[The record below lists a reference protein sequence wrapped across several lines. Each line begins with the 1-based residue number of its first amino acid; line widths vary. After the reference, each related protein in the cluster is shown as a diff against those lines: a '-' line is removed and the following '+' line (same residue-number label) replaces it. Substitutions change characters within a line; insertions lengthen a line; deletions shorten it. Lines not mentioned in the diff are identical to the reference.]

1 MNNVLKKGLSGLLV
15 LSAML
20 LWPQAADAKAVP
32 GHYVRTNA
40 AGLVNGTLDVFETQG
55 KQFFDVHAYSYEGTD
70 NRLVAAG
77 MVDNVITAGPVADDI
92 FTITNSCY
100 QGKIDSNSDVIR
112 RYEYRN
118 MTDVTYTITEGEQT
132 VKLAPKG
139 SAVKVDI
146 AGEYKL
152 AGATPQASYI
162 MAEAL
167 IDSLDPKLT
176 GIPQGQ
182 ELRYVY
188 DKENLYDGVRYPGAG
203 AVGPCYKVKIY
214 TEKTLQLQES
224 FIVPMAMQDVY
235 RVAYDNSVTHIYGK

>member
-1 MNNVLKKGLSGLLV
+1 MTNVLKKGLSGILILGTLLV
-15 LSAML
+15 FSES
-20 LWPQAADAKAVP
+20 ADAKVAP

-70 NRLVAAG
+70 SRLVAAG
-77 MVDNVITAGPVADDI
+77 MVDNVITAGPVIEDT
-92 FTITNSCY
+92 FNITNSCY
-100 QGKIDSNSDVIR
+100 QGKIDSDSDVVR
-112 RYEYRN
+112 RYEYRGLK
-118 MTDVTYTITEGEQT
+118 DVAYKITEDTEA
-132 VKLAPKG
+132 VKLTPQGAP
-139 SAVKVDI
+139 VKVDI

-152 AGATPQASYI
+152 AGTVPQASYI

-167 IDSLDPKLT
+167 IDSLDPEIT

-188 DKENLYDGVRYPGAG
+188 DKENLYDGVKYPGAG

-224 FIVPMAMQDVY
+224 FIVPMAMQDVF
-235 RVAYDNSVTHIYGK
+235 RIAYDNSVTKIYGK

>member
-1 MNNVLKKGLSGLLV
+1 MKNSWKKGLSGLLV
-15 LSAML
+15 LGVLTML
-20 LWPQAADAKAVP
+20 PQAADAKVAA

-40 AGLVNGTLDVFETQG
+40 AGTLNGTLDVFETG
-55 KQFFDVHAYSYEGTD
+55 GNTFFDVHAYNYDGTD
-70 NRLVAAG
+70 VRMVKAG
-77 MVDNVITAGPVADDI
+77 MVDNQITAGPVSEDT
-92 FTITNSCY
+92 FKITNSCY
-100 QGKIDSNSDVIR
+100 QGHVEGQDVIR

-118 MTDVTYTITEGEQT
+118 MDTVYKITEKENAVTLTPQS
-132 VKLAPKG
+132 

-146 AGEYKL
+146 AGEYRL
-152 AGATPQASYI
+152 AGPVPQASYI

-167 IDSLDPKLT
+167 IDSLDPKVT
-176 GIPQGQ
+176 GILQGQ

-235 RVAYDNSVTHIYGK
+235 RVAYDNSVTKIYGK